1 MYACMEKQSVLDIG
15 MNSLVTIITPSY
27 NSSRFVEEC
36 IDSVLAQTYRD
47 WEMIIVDDCST
58 DDSAELIRDIITREP
73 RIKLIVLDE
82 NVGAA
87 EARNVALSMANG
99 RFIAFLDSDDI
110 WMSEKLERQLHFM
123 QKNGYAFTFC
133 AYIPIS
139 EDGEDE
145 YKSIWAPASIDYEGY
160 LKNTIIG
167 CLTVVIDREQTG
179 DFRMPDVRSSHD
191 MALWLEI
198 LNRGFR
204 AYGIDEVLAKYRL
217 VSSSNTAKKMSAV
230 GDVWRV
236 YRDIRGLP
244 LAKSLYCWCHYL
256 YHAVRKRL

>member
-1 MYACMEKQSVLDIG
+1 
-15 MNSLVTIITPSY
+15 
-27 NSSRFVEEC
+27 
-36 IDSVLAQTYRD
+36 
-47 WEMIIVDDCST
+47 MIIVDDCSA
-58 DDSAELIRDIITREP
+58 DGSAELIRDIITREP
-73 RIKLIVLDE
+73 RIKLIALDE
-82 NVGAA
+82 NIGAA
-87 EARNVALSMANG
+87 EARNVAIAMANG
-99 RFIAFLDSDDI
+99 RFIAFLDSDDV
-110 WMSEKLERQLHFM
+110 WMPDKLKHQLDFM
-123 QKNGYAFTFC
+123 KKNGYAFTFG
-133 AYIPIS
+133 AYTPIS
-139 EDGEDE
+139 EDGKEE
-145 YKSIWAPASIDYEGY
+145 YKSIRAPAWIDYEEY

-204 AYGIDEVLAKYRL
+204 AYGIDEVLGKYRL
-217 VSSSNTAKKMSAV
+217 VSSSNTAKKMHAA

-236 YRDIRGLP
+236 YRDIRGLS